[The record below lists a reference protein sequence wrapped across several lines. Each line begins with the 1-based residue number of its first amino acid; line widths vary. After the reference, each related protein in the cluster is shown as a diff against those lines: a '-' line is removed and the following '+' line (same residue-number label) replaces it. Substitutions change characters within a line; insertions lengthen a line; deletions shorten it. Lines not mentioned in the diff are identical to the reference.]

1 MVEIAVNWEDPA
13 LKRWLDTIAR
23 NSTKYGYKT
32 AFKAYAYFTGLTASD
47 LIDEALADFKKDPR
61 ERQDVVMTRLV
72 KFYHWLKTE
81 YPKMSR
87 GAGEHKVI
95 AKGLSDKLAHFIVNA
110 VRSFYATYDVTI
122 RMRGRHKLP
131 RPRVQNKRMK
141 VGAEQVKVLVDHAR
155 TPRDRTIILTLFQ
168 SGMDVSTLCSV
179 KYGDVTEGLAKEE
192 RPLKLELHRPKTGT
206 EYYTFLGTDAI
217 EALKAYL
224 DDMRSRGVQFRNDTA
239 LFLKER
245 GKEPLT
251 TNLVQNMMKE
261 VAVNSGFVDREN
273 NGNGF
278 NPLGPHALRE
288 SFGSLMINSGV
299 PDTIVDF
306 WLGHEIGEMA
316 EAYKGV
322 QYDSLK
328 QMYIERENLLGISS
342 KENLEE
348 LRAKLKGEINE
359 QNKQLQAMVNGLVSE
374 NIDLKKRIQKTE
386 QKLGEL
392 ERLIKETLK
401 PFTAPPSTGT
411 SPCIGT

>member
-1 MVEIAVNWEDPA
+1 MVEVSINWEDPA
-13 LKRWLDTIAR
+13 LKRWLDSITR
-23 NSTKYGYKT
+23 NSTKYGYKS
-32 AFKAYAYFTGLTASD
+32 AFKAYAYFTGMTASA
-47 LIDEALADFKKDPR
+47 LIDEALADMKKDPR
-61 ERQDVVMTRLV
+61 ERQDAVMTRLV
-72 KFYHWLKTE
+72 KFYHWLKNE
-81 YPKMSR
+81 YPKKSR
-87 GAGEHKVI
+87 GAGEHQVV
-95 AKGLSDKLAHFIVNA
+95 AKGVSDKMAHFFVNS
-110 VRSFYATYDVTI
+110 VRSFYATYDITI

-155 TPRDRTIILTLFQ
+155 TPRDRAIILTLFQ
-168 SGMDVSTLCSV
+168 SGMDVSTLCSL
-179 KYGDVTEGLAKEE
+179 KYGDVAEGLVKNEH
-192 RPLKLELHRPKTGT
+192 PLKLELHRPKTGAD
-206 EYYTFLGTDAI
+206 YYTFLGVDAV
-217 EALKAYL
+217 EALKAYIA
-224 DDMRSRGVQFRNDTA
+224 DMKARGVQFRNDTA

-322 QYDSLK
+322 QYESLK
-328 QMYIERENLLGISS
+328 QMYTEREKLLSISP

-348 LRAKLKGEINE
+348 LREKLKGEIQE
-359 QNKQLQAMVNGLVSE
+359 QNKQLQTMVNSLVTE
-374 NIDLKKRIQKTE
+374 NLDLKQRISRTE
-386 QKLGEL
+386 EKLAKL
-392 ERLIKETLK
+392 EKSVNEILEQ
-401 PFTAPPSTGT
+401 TG
-411 SPCIGT
+411 